1 MKLKLIGLLITLSFY
16 PVGVKAA
23 NDQQKN
29 VYWGLVE
36 YLHTEI
42 ILNIVKDQFNLA
54 KNKESLTKEE
64 YKKQEDMLLCNRAI
78 MHFEYKKFLKESGYK
93 ANSRITSFL
102 DEEEKGLENNFK
114 KYEPNCNN
122 IGDDG
127 YIDKL
132 LQSVFKSK

>member
-1 MKLKLIGLLITLSFY
+1 MNLKLIGFLIALSFY

-23 NDQQKN
+23 NDQQRSG
-29 VYWGLVE
+29 YWGLVD

-42 ILNIVKDQFNLA
+42 ILNILKDHINLE

-64 YKKQEDMLLCNRAI
+64 YKKQEDILLCNRAV
-78 MHFEYKKFLKESGYK
+78 MHVEYKKFLKESGYK
-93 ANSRITSFL
+93 ANSKIISFL
-102 DEEEKGLENNFK
+102 DEEEKSLENDFK

-122 IGDDG
+122 IGNDG